1 MRALALAAVVLAACG
16 GEAEEAEP
24 AAAAVATAGAR
35 AADVDRDWRAWED
48 RPWIEP
54 TGGDV
59 RVVPGEVEG
68 EAAFLWRGHACP
80 WGPCGVHRGEEWASW
95 RPFAPLDAPP
105 VVAGRAAEGEDV
117 VVAISGPEPLE
128 AGVRVV
134 LRFAPSEGGWRLTR
148 LGVRSAARWA
158 REAAGEVRV
167 ERDASGF
174 PAAIELNVVGLV
186 GRERLLAQARV
197 VLDGPPRSALPAEV
211 AAWAFPIREAKPWE
225 PLDLSGLLGEPRAF
239 DADAVAFEHAAIEQP
254 GNHLNGDYL
263 ADGTV
268 ASKVLR
274 DRRMLVRID
283 PREPWFEHPI
293 VWLHVAPGA
302 SGWRLESVAV
312 SLAHDMAGLGGWAQE
327 LAGRVRLDS
336 SWSAPDET
344 IRCTLELRGS
354 TVAGTKIRVSGA
366 FEHDPAAPP
375 AAPFPPL
382 AAGLPFEAR

>member
-1 MRALALAAVVLAACG
+1 MRALALAAVVVAACG

-24 AAAAVATAGAR
+24 SAAAVASVGAP
-35 AADVDRDWRAWED
+35 AADVDRDWRAWAD

-54 TGGDV
+54 AGGAI
-59 RVVPGEVEG
+59 RVVSGEAER
-68 EAAFLWRGHACP
+68 EAAFLWCGHECP
-80 WGPCGVHRGEEWASW
+80 RGPCGVHRGEEWTSW
-95 RPFAPLDAPP
+95 RPFAPLDAPR
-105 VVAGRAAEGEDV
+105 VVAGRVAEGEDV
-117 VVAISGPEPLE
+117 VVAIVGPEPLG

-134 LRFAPSEGGWRLTR
+134 LRFAPIDGGWRLTR

-186 GRERLLAQARV
+186 GRERVLAQARV
-197 VLDGPPRSALPAEV
+197 ALDGPPKDALPAEV
-211 AAWAFPIREAKPWE
+211 AAWALPIREAKPWE

-239 DADAVAFEHAAIEQP
+239 DADAVAFEHAAIEQS

-263 ADGTV
+263 ADGAV

-283 PREPWFEHPI
+283 PREPWFERPI
-293 VWLHVAPGA
+293 VYLHLAPGA

-312 SLAHDMAGLGGWAQE
+312 SLVHDMMLGGWAQE
-327 LAGRVRLDS
+327 LAGTVRLDS

-344 IRCTLELRGS
+344 IRGTLELRGS

-382 AAGLPFEAR
+382 GACLPFEAR